1 MSVIEKIAA
10 TVLSFLISLF
20 CFMAVIC
27 LIFSQT
33 FSNPSFM
40 TDTLEKRNYYDT
52 IYSEYCESVESL
64 AIPAGIDEGVFSSVV
79 QKEEFVENINHI
91 VYAAYNDSD
100 AYAGSAFDYEYV
112 YGRFYDCMVEMAK
125 DKEFE
130 ITDEI
135 TEGIDNVAGL
145 CASTCRSHVTLPF
158 IDTLG
163 SYATEFG
170 KYLQIGGIVCG
181 VVSAFLI
188 AFVFLLRS
196 WRKAAIFILSSAFI
210 ADGIMLITAPV
221 AVLASGKIRY
231 LQIEIKSLYL
241 FAVGYVERMLN
252 VALAV
257 GITVLVIGIILAVV
271 SVILKLKR
279 KEDLSENLKQ

>member
-10 TVLSFLISLF
+10 AVLSFLISLF

-40 TDTLEKRNYYDT
+40 TDTLEDRNYYDT

-79 QKEEFVENINHI
+79 PKEEFIENINHI
-91 VYAAYNDSD
+91 IYAAYNESD
-100 AYAGSAFDYEYV
+100 AYAGSVFDYERV
-112 YGRFYDCMVEMAK
+112 YGQFYDCMVEFAKAK
-125 DKEFE
+125 DFE

-135 TEGIDNVAGL
+135 TEGIENVASL
-145 CASTCRSHVTLPF
+145 CASTCQSHVTLPF

-163 SYATEFG
+163 SYASEFG

-181 VVSAFLI
+181 VILVFLI
-188 AFVFLLRS
+188 AVVFLSRTWKKVATL
-196 WRKAAIFILSSAFI
+196 ILSSAFI
-210 ADGIMLITAPV
+210 ADGLMLIAAPA

-252 VALAV
+252 IIIAV
-257 GITVLVIGIILAVV
+257 GIAVLIVGIIMAVV
-271 SVILKLKR
+271 SVILKSKR
-279 KEDLSENLKQ
+279 TAVL